1 MSNNG
6 NIPICPL
13 ISSGKDIHSVCAQ
26 ESCAWYIH
34 NLKTCAVYVMAHNAL
49 LDVKAKQGAKSAE

>member
-6 NIPICPL
+6 SIPICPL
-13 ISSGKDIHSVCAQ
+13 ISSGKDINAVCAQ
-26 ESCAWYIH
+26 ENCAWYVQ

-49 LDVKAKQGAKSAE
+49 LDVKAKQGAKQD